1 MFSTAELNIPT
12 THIAPDDVQ
21 EIQLALTLEPR
32 ENPAFTTTKR
42 QPLILWRVEDKVLI
56 VPRYYRHASLCAE
69 QIRPE
74 HVQRRDEWNN
84 ISFCGELRHDLGQ
97 NQAVEKIMEN
107 FDQTPPLGA
116 SAQLPCG
123 FGKTVV
129 ALYVCGLLQ
138 CNTLIVVPT
147 SVLVEQWHERIQTF
161 LPSATVGVI
170 QGAPKAPE
178 LLVGVNL
185 LITTVHTLS
194 KGIIPDEV
202 LQSRSFTIV
211 DEMHTICAPTFS
223 LASRQMYG
231 AYRLGLSA
239 TPYRPDGLHKALSM
253 ICGELCFKIERPPDA
268 STTVLDLRLC
278 AGDQKEIVQVRNDTQ
293 IFALPQMIN
302 ALAADDLR
310 FEILAL
316 VVEELACA
324 GRKILVLSDRLSLTD
339 ALVERLKARLS
350 NHNVNALTGK
360 VPKRKRNEALLSD
373 VIIAT
378 TNLCKTGLDQPR
390 LDCVV
395 FATPFTNPVEQ
406 AVGRVQRPC
415 PGKRPPLIIDIHDAF
430 SIFDG
435 FFTKRKRFYDRQ
447 GFGLRT
453 VSVTN
458 YKDCIQSLLQ
468 ELQHIA

>member
-1 MFSTAELNIPT
+1 MKFGPSTC
-12 THIAPDDVQ
+12 
-21 EIQLALTLEPR
+21 R
-32 ENPAFTTTKR
+32 EETNGMTYHSA
-42 QPLILWRVEDKVLI
+42 
-56 VPRYYRHASLCAE
+56 ASYEKSCGRIRRSRGSW
-69 QIRPE
+69 QNSIRP
-74 HVQRRDEWNN
+74 
-84 ISFCGELRHDLGQ
+84 
-97 NQAVEKIMEN
+97 
-107 FDQTPPLGA
+107 PPLGA

-129 ALYVCGLLQ
+129 ALYVCGLLR
-138 CNTLIVVPT
+138 CNTLVVVPT
-147 SVLVEQWHERIQTF
+147 SVLVEQWHERVRSF
-161 LPSATVGVI
+161 LPNATVAVI

-178 LLVGVNL
+178 TLPGFNI

-194 KGIIPDEV
+194 KGIIPEEV
-202 LQSRSFTIV
+202 LRSRSFTII

-223 LASRQMYG
+223 LASRYMYG

-239 TPYRPDGLHKALSM
+239 TPYRPDGLHRALSM
-253 ICGELCFKIERPPDA
+253 VCGELCFKVERPPDA
-268 STTVLDLRLC
+268 STTVLDLELST
-278 AGDQKEIVQVRNDTQ
+278 GDQQEIMQARGDKQ

-302 ALAADDLR
+302 ALAADALR

-339 ALVERLKARLS
+339 ALVERLKGRLS
-350 NHNVNALTGK
+350 NHSVNALTGK
-360 VPKRKRNEALLSD
+360 VPKRKRTEALLSD
-373 VIIAT
+373 VIVAT

-415 PGKRPPLIIDIHDAF
+415 PEKRPPLIIDIHDTF

-453 VSVTN
+453 VRMTN

-468 ELQHIA
+468 ELQNLA